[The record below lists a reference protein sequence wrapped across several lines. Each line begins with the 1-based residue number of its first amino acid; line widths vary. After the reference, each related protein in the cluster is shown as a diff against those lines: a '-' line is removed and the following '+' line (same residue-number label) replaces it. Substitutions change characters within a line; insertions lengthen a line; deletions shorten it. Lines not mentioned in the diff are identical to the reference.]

1 MIPDA
6 LFLDNFI
13 ARSIGY
19 SPIFLDKHAL
29 AAHALIGF
37 LGTGAAGDYCVSNL
51 DGALI

>member
-13 ARSIGY
+13 ASSIGY
-19 SPIFLDKHAL
+19 SLNFLDKHPL

-37 LGTGAAGDYCVSNL
+37 LGNGAAGDCFVSIL
-51 DGALI
+51 ERELI